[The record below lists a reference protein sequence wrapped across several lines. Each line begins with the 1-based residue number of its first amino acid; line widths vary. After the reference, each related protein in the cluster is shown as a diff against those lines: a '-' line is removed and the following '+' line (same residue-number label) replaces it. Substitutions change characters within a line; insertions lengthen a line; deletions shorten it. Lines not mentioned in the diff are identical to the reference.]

1 MQSPRTKIVEALAAE
16 PPVADPRRPAA
27 EMRVKGWARTVRDS
41 KNVVFIELNDGS
53 CFANLQVVAGSELD
67 NHEELRHLT
76 TSSAL
81 CVEGEL
87 VASPAKGQRVE
98 LKATKIEIVG
108 RADPSYALQKKR
120 HGFEFLREQ
129 AHLRVRTNTFGAV
142 FRVRSVLAQAIHRFF
157 GERGFVYVHTPIIT
171 GSDAEGAGEMFR
183 VTTLDVGNPP
193 RRPDGSVDDDQDFF
207 AKPTYLT
214 VSGQLN
220 GETFAMGLSDIY
232 TFGPTFRAENSNT
245 SRHAAEFWMIEPE
258 MAWYDLDDDCRLA
271 EDFVKYLLRAA
282 LDHCGEDLEFFDQR
296 IDKGLIARLE
306 AVATADFARITYT
319 EAIELLHKSGQK
331 FEYPVEWGKNLQ
343 AEHERYIT
351 ETIIGRPTFVVDY
364 PKHIKAFYMRRN
376 DDEKTVAAMDLLVP
390 KIGELIGG
398 SQREERLDV
407 LERVF
412 AEDPNLKPEHYWWY
426 MDTRR
431 FGTAPHSGFGRGFE
445 RLIMYAT
452 GMENI
457 RDVIP
462 FPRTPRH
469 CEF

>member
-1 MQSPRTKIVEALAAE
+1 MQTPRTKIVEALAAE
-16 PPVADPRRPAA
+16 PPVA
-27 EMRVKGWARTVRDS
+27 EIRVKGWARTVRDS

-53 CFANLQVVAGSELD
+53 CFANLQVVAGPELD
-67 NHEELRHLT
+67 NYEELRHLT

-81 CVEGEL
+81 SVEGEL
-87 VASPAKGQRVE
+87 IPSPAKGQRVE
-98 LKATKIEIVG
+98 LKARTIQIVG

-157 GERGFVYVHTPIIT
+157 ADRGFFYVHTPIIT

-183 VTTLDVGNPP
+183 VTTLDVGSPP
-193 RRPDGSVDDDQDFF
+193 RTPSGAVDDDQDFF
-207 AKPTYLT
+207 AKPTFLT

-220 GETFAMGLSDIY
+220 GEAFALGLSDIY

-245 SRHAAEFWMIEPE
+245 SRHVAEFWMIEPE

-271 EDFVKYLLRAA
+271 EDFVKSLLRTA
-282 LDHCGEDLEFFDQR
+282 LDQCSEDLQFFDQR

-306 AVATADFARITYT
+306 QVATADFARITYT
-319 EAIELLHKSGQK
+319 EAIELLQKSGQT

-351 ETIIGRPTFVVDY
+351 EKIIGRPTFVVDY
-364 PKHIKAFYMRRN
+364 PKHIKSFYMRRN
-376 DDEKTVAAMDLLVP
+376 DDDKTVAAMDLLVP

-412 AEDPNLKPEHYWWY
+412 AEKPNLKPESYWWY
-426 MDTRR
+426 LDTRR
-431 FGTAPHSGFGRGFE
+431 FGTAPHAGFGLGFE
-445 RLIMYAT
+445 RLIMYVT